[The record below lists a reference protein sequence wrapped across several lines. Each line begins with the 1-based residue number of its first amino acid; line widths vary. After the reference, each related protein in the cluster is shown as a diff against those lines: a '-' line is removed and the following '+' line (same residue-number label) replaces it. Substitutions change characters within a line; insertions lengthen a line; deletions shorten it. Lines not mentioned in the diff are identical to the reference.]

1 MPPSSFARRHIDHVT
16 SKTDAMLAAAG
27 VTGIEIHNLSEIRQ
41 RLAAH
46 ETERASLPPS
56 RRRAE
61 LDGIIARDLAD
72 LCEWYRRRVTVGE
85 RRPAA

>member
-56 RRRAE
+56 RRRASWTGSSPGTS
-61 LDGIIARDLAD
+61 LIFASGTGGA
-72 LCEWYRRRVTVGE
+72 
-85 RRPAA
+85 